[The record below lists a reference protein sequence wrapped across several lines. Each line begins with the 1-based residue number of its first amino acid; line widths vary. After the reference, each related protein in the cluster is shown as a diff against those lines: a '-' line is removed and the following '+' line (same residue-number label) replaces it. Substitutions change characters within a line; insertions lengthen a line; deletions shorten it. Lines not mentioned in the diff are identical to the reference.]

1 MKELPKKTTI
11 VIVNDF
17 DYIQGGASKVAIDT
31 AKILHENGYHVI
43 FFSGTHSI
51 EEFTENGYQNITLNL
66 PECLKDKNKIRG
78 AFRGLYNFKA
88 KKEFKKILDT
98 LDPKTTIIHIHGWT
112 KTLSSSV
119 FDVADKQGFKVVVTL
134 HDYFSTCPNGGFF
147 HYRQNQICKLKP
159 LSRQCLCSN
168 CDSRNYMFKIYR
180 IIRQWIQTKIVK
192 LNQRIKY
199 ATYVSNFSY
208 QILKPYFPQTTHFY
222 QLYNPIDIEKKKKI
236 TTVAKDKFILY
247 TGRITKEKGIELF
260 CKAVTEL
267 NYPVKVIGDGPLL
280 STLKKQYPTIE
291 FLGWKN
297 NQELNQYYQTAH
309 FFVFPSLWYE
319 TAGLTVLEA
328 AQNNLYSLV
337 SDTSASKEF
346 VELYSIGETFHS
358 GNVEDLKQKIKK
370 LYNTKKKDIQEASKK
385 IEEDLNHKKYLAN
398 ILKIYYSILKEERT

>member
-1 MKELPKKTTI
+1 MKKLLKKTTI

-88 KKEFKKILDT
+88 KKEFKKLLDT

-168 CDSRNYMFKIYR
+168 CDSRNYFFKIYR
-180 IIRQWIQTKIVK
+180 VIRQKKYNKSIKKLRYGIYISDFSLNILRPYLPQNISLKKI
-192 LNQRIKY
+192 
-199 ATYVSNFSY
+199 
-208 QILKPYFPQTTHFY
+208 
-222 QLYNPIDIEKKKKI
+222 YNPIQTSTSKI
-236 TTVAKDKFILY
+236 KQLANNSYYLFV
-247 TGRITKEKGIELF
+247 GRISSEKGVDIF
-260 CKAVTEL
+260 CNVITSL
-267 NYPVKVIGDGPLL
+267 NLKGVVVGSGNLL
-280 STLKKQYPTIE
+280 EKLKKEYPNIS
-291 FLGWKN
+291 FVGWKS
-297 NQELNQYYQTAH
+297 QSEVLEYMLKAKALI
-309 FFVFPSLWYE
+309 FPSKWYE

-328 AQNNLYSLV
+328 HSVNLPCFV
-337 SDTSASKEF
+337 FDTTAASEF
-346 VELYSIGETFHS
+346 VTKDYLFHS
-358 GNVEDLKQKIKK
+358 IPELEEKIKDFEK
-370 LYNTKKKDIQEASKK
+370 KIKQNKKFLFDVKVYDKDIYLKKLVNFYNEILYN
-385 IEEDLNHKKYLAN
+385 
-398 ILKIYYSILKEERT
+398 ERD